1 MQIINPIYDSAF
13 KYLMDNNQVAKLMIS
28 AIIGEE
34 IEELI
39 LDATVLKVDVAK
51 ETPREEKETIAPT
64 FFTILRIDFAARI
77 KSADGS
83 IKEVLIEIQ
92 KAKLSTDIM
101 RFRSYLGERYSNE
114 NVSVMVNGQRKAL
127 PILPIYFL
135 GHPLEHTDATIIKV
149 NRQYIDLVTGEQI
162 QGKEEFIESLTHNS
176 IVIQISKLKQR
187 RRNDLEALL
196 SIFDQDNIASDRHIL
211 NIREEDIPEKYRPI
225 LRRLL
230 EAVSEK
236 KVRDGMKAEDQVLNE
251 FQTLERIIV
260 QEREEK
266 EKAQKEKEK
275 AQKEKEK
282 AQKETERA
290 HKEKKEAQREKEKA
304 QKEKEEALNKIKS
317 IIKKHY
323 EKGKSLAELAADFD
337 LTQEEVKHIIEN
349 K

>member
-34 IEELI
+34 IEELV
-39 LDATVLKVDVAK
+39 LDATELKVDVAK

-162 QGKEEFIESLTHNS
+162 HGKEEFIESLTHNS
-176 IVIQISKLKQR
+176 FVIQISKLKQR

-266 EKAQKEKEK
+266 EKAQKEKE
-275 AQKEKEK
+275 
-282 AQKETERA
+282 
-290 HKEKKEAQREKEKA
+290 
-304 QKEKEEALNKIKS
+304 EALNKLKS

-323 EKGKSLAELAADFD
+323 EKGKSLAEIAADFD
-337 LTQEEVKHIIEN
+337 LTQEEVKRIIEN